1 MNAQIMNMAI
11 VMGSM
16 QITNRLDLEDTK
28 TKQLIL
34 GAYVASQAVVLGVS
48 FLIKRRIE
56 SKKDTAVL
64 KYLDQPKPL
73 SGEQPKLI
81 TTTNMA
87 YDLEQNAQA
96 QKQAF
101 FGLIFMIFLHFQ
113 FGVIRPLVVQS
124 ILPVKNALQSKW
136 AQVHL
141 FGKPAEGDLKRP
153 WKADNPFAA
162 LTGAQDAPSEAEE
175 KAAIKKAEKAEA
187 KAGKSESKKDL

>member
-1 MNAQIMNMAI
+1 MNSQIMNMAL

-34 GAYVASQAVVLGVS
+34 GAYVTAQAIVLGIS
-48 FLIKRRIE
+48 YIIQSRIQA
-56 SKKDTAVL
+56 KKDTAVL
-64 KYLDQPKPL
+64 KYMEQPKPM
-73 SGEQPKLI
+73 SGEEPKLV

-96 QKQAF
+96 RKQALI
-101 FGLIFMIFLHFQ
+101 GLIVMVFLHFQ

-124 ILPVKNALQSKW
+124 ILPIKNALQSKF

-141 FGKPAEGDLKRP
+141 FGKPADGDLKRP
-153 WKADNPFAA
+153 WRADNPFAA
-162 LTGAQDAPSEAEE
+162 LTGENEQPSEAAE
-175 KAAIKKAEKAEA
+175 KAAIKKAEKAES
-187 KAGKSESKKDL
+187 KAEKSESKKDL

>member
-1 MNAQIMNMAI
+1 MNMAL

-34 GAYVASQAVVLGVS
+34 GAYVAAQALVLGVS
-48 FLIKRRIE
+48 YVIKRRII
-56 SKKDTAVL
+56 SKKDTTVL
-64 KYLDQPKPL
+64 KYMEQPKPL
-73 SGEQPKLI
+73 SGEQAKLV

-101 FGLIFMIFLHFQ
+101 FGLILMVFLHFQ

-162 LTGAQDAPSEAEE
+162 LTGGDNASSEAEE

-187 KAGKSESKKDL
+187 KSGGKSESKKDQ

>member
-1 MNAQIMNMAI
+1 MNAQIFNMAL

-28 TKQLIL
+28 TKQIIL
-34 GAYVASQAVVLGVS
+34 GAYVTAQVIVLGTS
-48 FLIKRRIE
+48 FLIKKRIE
-56 SKKDTAVL
+56 SKKDTTSL
-64 KYLDQPKPL
+64 KYLEQPKPM
-73 SGEQPKLI
+73 SGEEPKI
-81 TTTNMA
+81 VNTTNMA
-87 YDLEQNAQA
+87 YDLEQNASA

-101 FGLIFMIFLHFQ
+101 FGLLFMIFLHFQ

-124 ILPVKNALQSKW
+124 ILPIKNALQSKW
-136 AQVHL
+136 ALVHL

>member
-1 MNAQIMNMAI
+1 MAL

-28 TKQLIL
+28 TKQIIL
-34 GAYVASQAVVLGVS
+34 GCYVTAQLLVLAIS
-48 FLIKRRIE
+48 YIIQRRIL
-56 SKKDTAVL
+56 SKKDTTVL
-64 KYLDQPKPL
+64 KYMDQPKPM

-81 TTTNMA
+81 TTTNMT

-96 QKQAF
+96 QKQALI
-101 FGLIFMIFLHFQ
+101 GLGLMVFLHFQ

-124 ILPVKNALQSKW
+124 ILPVKNALQSKF

-141 FGKPAEGDLKRP
+141 FGKPAEGDLRRP

-162 LTGAQDAPSEAEE
+162 LTGANEEQSEAAE
-175 KAAIKKAEKAEA
+175 KAAIKKAEKAES

>member
-1 MNAQIMNMAI
+1 MAL

-34 GAYVASQAVVLGVS
+34 GAYAIVLGVS
-48 FLIKRRIE
+48 YLIQRRIQA
-56 SKKDTAVL
+56 KKDTTVL

-87 YDLEQNAQA
+87 YDLEQNAAA
-96 QKQAF
+96 QKQALI
-101 FGLIFMIFLHFQ
+101 GLALMVFLHFQ

-124 ILPVKNALQSKW
+124 ILPVKNALQSKF

-141 FGKPAEGDLKRP
+141 FNKPAEGDLRRP

-162 LTGAQDAPSEAEE
+162 LSGNAEEPQSEAAE
-175 KAAIKKAEKAEA
+175 KAAIKKAEKAES
-187 KAGKSESKKDL
+187 KAGSKSESKKDQ

>member
-1 MNAQIMNMAI
+1 MNAQIMNMAL

-34 GAYVASQAVVLGVS
+34 GAYVTAQTIVLGIS
-48 FLIKRRIE
+48 YIIQRRIQA
-56 SKKDTAVL
+56 KKDTTVL
-64 KYLDQPKPL
+64 KYMEQPKPM
-73 SGEQPKLI
+73 SGEEPKL
-81 TTTNMA
+81 TATTNMA

-96 QKQAF
+96 QKQALI
-101 FGLIFMIFLHFQ
+101 GLVVMVFLHFQ

-124 ILPVKNALQSKW
+124 ILPVKNALQSKF

-141 FGKPAEGDLKRP
+141 FGKPADGDLKRP

-162 LTGAQDAPSEAEE
+162 LTGETEQPSEAAE
-175 KAAIKKAEKAEA
+175 KAAIKKAEKAES
-187 KAGKSESKKDL
+187 KAESKKDL

>member
-1 MNAQIMNMAI
+1 MNSQIMNMAL

-34 GAYVASQAVVLGVS
+34 GAYISAQVIVLS
-48 FLIKRRIE
+48 ISYIIKRRIL
-56 SKKDTAVL
+56 SKKDTTVL
-64 KYLDQPKPL
+64 KYLDQPKPM
-73 SGEQPKLI
+73 SGEEPKLV

-96 QKQAF
+96 QKQALI
-101 FGLIFMIFLHFQ
+101 GLALMVFLHFQ

-124 ILPVKNALQSKW
+124 ILPIKNALQSKF

-162 LTGAQDAPSEAEE
+162 LTGAEPQSEAAE
-175 KAAIKKAEKAEA
+175 KAAIKKAEKAE